1 MRYYVDTSA
10 AAKLLVNEVE
20 SETVAA
26 FLDEVVE
33 RGDQLTSSYVLETE
47 SRRLAARDGLDQ
59 AVVTELMKRFALL
72 LPDRELYRDAGL
84 IPGPALRSLDALHI
98 ASALRLRAGVLVT
111 YDARQRLAARSVG
124 LQTVSPGVPIEGLE
138 PRPLGTDA
146 GHFKVP
152 DDFDDEVNDL

>member
-124 LQTVSPGVPIEGLE
+124 LQTVSPGVPIDGLE

-146 GHFKVP
+146 GLFRVP
-152 DDFDDEVNDL
+152 DDLDDEVNDL

>member
-84 IPGPALRSLDALHI
+84 IPGPALRSLDALHL
-98 ASALRLRAGVLVT
+98 ASALRLSADILVT